1 MTSVDF
7 MNIVIEAQNSIGE
20 AVQVE
25 HPDFPTMIYVVAN
38 QDGTISV
45 CDNGEEVV
53 CKSAASAERVIAE
66 NVQEYEERI
75 GGYEAAIEVQTP

>member
-7 MNIVIEAQNSIGE
+7 MNIVIEAQNNVGE
-20 AVQVE
+20 AINVK
-25 HPDFPTMIYVVAN
+25 HPDFATMIYVVAN

-53 CKSAASAERVIAE
+53 CKNSATAERIISE

-75 GGYEAAIEVQTP
+75 GGYDAALPEEN